1 MALLDGRTFHAI
13 RQVGGNWRVGVLGL
27 TSKQPASRSNHSGKM
42 QEGKQVELYTLTNS
56 KGIEVAIT
64 NYGGTIVSLKVPD
77 RTGKMGDVVLGFGS
91 VKSYLQNR
99 RISGRSS
106 GATAIASG
114 TASSR

>member
-1 MALLDGRTFHAI
+1 MPFGKWAAIGAL
-13 RQVGGNWRVGVLGL
+13 GVLGL
-27 TSKQPASRSNHSGKM
+27 TSQAASIKKQPFGKM

-91 VKSYLQNR
+91 VKTYLQNTAYLGALIGR
-99 RISGRSS
+99 YGNRI
-106 GATAIASG
+106 G